1 MMFLQTKK
9 DYQEKLFEIL
19 NPLIPHYSEG
29 KAQLTLGYTG
39 ASYPPKIAGLEAF
52 ARVLWGL
59 APYFCGGGASEE
71 FEKIYVQGL
80 TRGTDPNDS
89 EYWGEVATDYD
100 QALCEMAALAVGL
113 LLAPEKLWI
122 PLSANT
128 KSNLAAWLN
137 QINSKNV
144 PGSNWMFFTVLVNV
158 AFKKLGRAEFNS
170 KKMNECLDAINSYYV
185 GNGWYEDGPS
195 DRYDYYIAFALHYY
209 GLIYSAFM
217 NEDDPKNS
225 QEFKNRAAIFG
236 KQFMYWFDEAGAGVP
251 YGRSLTYRFA
261 QVAFFSAC
269 VYAGV
274 ETLDLPVM
282 KGIIDRNL
290 NVWWNS
296 HMRDFSGIL
305 TIGYEYPN
313 LIMAEI
319 YNAPGSPLWAL
330 KTFLLLALEDD
341 HPYWKAEAASFPS
354 VEPVKLL
361 AEAKMFLI
369 HRNGNTIMCPSG
381 TGSYVVQQGH
391 MEEKYGKFAYSSKFG
406 FSIHKANDCLENF
419 APDNELV
426 FEIGGLFFGRP
437 KADKAD
443 VSANGIVSY
452 WSPFKGINVVTE
464 LIVKYNYYSVKH
476 TITSNIACTAYSCGF
491 ALSTDTPDY
500 EAGVTDDV
508 AVIMSNNRG
517 CEVDGGPGLI
527 ITASSNTNLLHPRTA
542 IPAVR
547 HTIKAGVTEV
557 RASVMVFP

>member
-1 MMFLQTKK
+1 MFLQTKK

-19 NPLIPHYSEG
+19 NPVLPHYSTG
-29 KAQLTLGYTG
+29 GAQLTLGYTG
-39 ASYPPKIAGLEAF
+39 ASYPPKTAGLEAF

-59 APYFCGGGASEE
+59 APYFCGGGTSEE

-89 EYWGEVATDYD
+89 EYWGEAATDYD
-100 QALCEMAALAVGL
+100 QALCEMAAIAVGL
-113 LLAPEKLWI
+113 LLAPEKLWE
-122 PLSANT
+122 PLSTSA

-158 AFKKLGRAEFNS
+158 AFKKLGRQEFNQ
-170 KKMNECLDAINSYYV
+170 KKMNECLDAINRYYV
-185 GNGWYEDGPS
+185 GNGWYQDGPS

-236 KQFMYWFDEAGAGVP
+236 KQFLYWFDENGAGVP

-261 QVAFFSAC
+261 QVAFYSAC

-274 ETLDLPVM
+274 ETLDLPII

-290 NVWWNS
+290 NMWWNS

-330 KTFLLLALEDD
+330 KTFLLLALGDD
-341 HPYWKAEAASFPS
+341 HPYWKAEAAPFPA

-361 AEAKMFLI
+361 TEAKTFLV
-369 HRNGNTIMCPSG
+369 HRNGNTIMYPAG
-381 TGSYVVQQGH
+381 TGNYVVQQGH

-406 FSIHKANDCLENF
+406 FSVHKANDCLENF

-443 VSANGIVSY
+443 VSMDGIVSC
-452 WSPFKGINVVTE
+452 WSPFKGIDVVTE
-464 LIVKYNYYSVKH
+464 LTVNHNSYSVKH

-491 ALSTDTPDY
+491 ALPTDTPNY
-500 EAGVTDDV
+500 EAGVTDDA
-508 AVIMSNNRG
+508 AVVMSNYRG
-517 CEVDGGPGLI
+517 CEVGGGPGLI
-527 ITASSNTNLLHPRTA
+527 ITASSNTNLLYPRTA

-547 HTIKAGVTEV
+547 HTIEAGVTEV
-557 RASVMVFP
+557 SAYVMIFP